1 MARFTV
7 DPRSRSRGTKNQREE
22 RREQLLSV
30 ALTIAL
36 ESSSG
41 DISMSELAK
50 RAGLS
55 RTSVYEYFSSSSDV
69 ISHVLIGELE
79 RYQSVLDI
87 AISSTDSLEAKL
99 EAWVRASLGYITTGD
114 HLLAKGLGALGRNPD
129 LISIFRRKHHELL
142 QPLAS
147 VFQQMGIRDIERSLQ
162 VTQLIV
168 DLAAKKI
175 EALKESSVEHER
187 PQSIV
192 GEISFAIEMLRASL
206 PVLRNW

>member
-7 DPRSRSRGTKNQREE
+7 DPRSRSRGAKNQREE

-87 AISSTDSLEAKL
+87 AISSADSLEAKL

-175 EALKESSVEHER
+175 EALKENSVENER
-187 PQSIV
+187 PQSIE

-206 PVLRNW
+206 PVLRNR